1 MRRRGSI
8 LVAVL
13 LMASL
18 LTVFVGVAS
27 DRLMVATAATHNAGE
42 DIAADVAVRGA
53 VEYLFARSGGR
64 FSDLPGAASVRYPG
78 ITVDVVATNEGAR
91 VDLNLAAEELIVGV
105 FRAAGVDGRQAEHHA
120 RVIVDRRRDPK
131 QKIDRRKPPL
141 VDPAGPIEHVRELDR
156 LGVIPPAHLQAVAP
170 FVTVTSL
177 EARVAVMVAPRPV
190 VAALPGIDP
199 ARVDAFLAERRNW
212 TGRFETLMRRY
223 GIVQDHVSKD
233 GSKAVRLAMT
243 VRIGTHR
250 IRGYEVVA
258 VALPNDDE
266 PYRILSWNGN
276 VPPTGN
282 VGP

>member
-13 LMASL
+13 LLASL
-18 LTVFVGVAS
+18 LTVFVGVTG
-27 DRLMVATAATHNAGE
+27 DRLVVATAATHNAGE

-53 VEYLFARSGGR
+53 VEFLFARSGGN
-64 FSDLPGAASVRYPG
+64 FATLAGVASLAYPG
-78 ITVDVVATNEGAR
+78 ITVEAVATNEAAR
-91 VDLNLAAEELIVGV
+91 IDLNLAPEELIVGV
-105 FRAAGVDGRQAEHHA
+105 FRAAGVDAQQAERDA
-120 RVIVDRRRDPK
+120 RVIIDRRRDPK

-141 VDPAGPIEHVRELDR
+141 VEPAGPIEHIRQLDR

-170 FVTVTSL
+170 YVTVTSL
-177 EARVAVMVAPRPV
+177 EPRVAVMVAPRAV

-199 ARVDAFLAERRNW
+199 SRVDAFLAERRTW

-223 GIVQDHVSKD
+223 GIVQDHVSRD

-258 VALPNDDE
+258 AALPNDDE

-276 VPPTGN
+276 MQPAGGGVP
-282 VGP
+282 

>member
-1 MRRRGSI
+1 MNRRGSI

-13 LMASL
+13 LLASL
-18 LTVFVGVAS
+18 LTVFVGVTS
-27 DRLMVATAATHNAGE
+27 DRLVVATAATHNAGE

-53 VEYLFARSGGR
+53 VEYLFARSGGN
-64 FSDLPGAASVRYPG
+64 FATLSSVASVTYPG
-78 ITVDVVATNEGAR
+78 ITVGVVATNEATR
-91 VDLNLAAEELIVGV
+91 VDLNLAPEALIVGV
-105 FRAAGVDGRQAEHHA
+105 FRAAGVDAQQAERDA
-120 RVIVDRRRDPK
+120 RVIIDRRRDPK

-141 VDPAGPIEHVRELDR
+141 VEPAGPFEHIRDLDR
-156 LGVIPPAHLQAVAP
+156 LGAIPPAHLRAVAP
-170 FVTVTSL
+170 YVTVTSL
-177 EARVAVMVAPRPV
+177 EQRVAVMVAPPVV

-199 ARVDAFLAERRNW
+199 SRVEAFLAERRTW

-233 GSKAVRLAMT
+233 GSKAVRLALT

-250 IRGYEVVA
+250 MRGYEVVA
-258 VALPNDDE
+258 AALPNDDE